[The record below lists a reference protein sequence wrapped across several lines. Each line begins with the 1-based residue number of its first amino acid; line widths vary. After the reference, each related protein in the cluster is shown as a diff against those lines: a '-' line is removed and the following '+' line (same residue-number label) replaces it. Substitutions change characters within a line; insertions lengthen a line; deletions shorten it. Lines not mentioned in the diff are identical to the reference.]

1 MSAGCLVAG
10 TLGVLSSELSVFTL
24 TVITLERFYAI
35 THAMQLNKRLSLK
48 HAGKEMSAEQRH
60 QEDKFHNI
68 IFYPRGELNGIKK
81 GHNIGFS
88 LMQAWC
94 VSVRFLFL

>member
-60 QEDKFHNI
+60 QEYKFNDI